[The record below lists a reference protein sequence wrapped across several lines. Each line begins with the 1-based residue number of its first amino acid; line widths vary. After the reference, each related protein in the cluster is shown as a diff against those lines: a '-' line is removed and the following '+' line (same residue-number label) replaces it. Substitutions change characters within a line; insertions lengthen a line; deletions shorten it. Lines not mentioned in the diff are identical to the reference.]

1 MKKWQGNGRCNHFK
15 QTMSSVYH
23 STGSDKRRWGH
34 HIHEFALT
42 KTIYYLWHLWRNDK
56 ETEDAITLNRQC
68 PAFTILQARI
78 SGGEGIIFMN
88 LRWQRQ
94 FTIYNRISENC
105 NAIYFTNGLLHS
117 AISIRKLVDYVLRKA
132 ICLLLRKRRKL
143 TLPRYLQFL
152 FLYRLSVSQ
161 IQPPCSSPG
170 VNPKQLI
177 KGLIDLLSK
186 TRLD

>member
-1 MKKWQGNGRCNHFK
+1 MQRDVHFNYFATTLFDKWLKFDKKFWIVLRLCNLCWKAANSFQFNG
-15 QTMSSVYH
+15 
-23 STGSDKRRWGH
+23 
-34 HIHEFALT
+34 
-42 KTIYYLWHLWRNDK
+42 NDK
-56 ETEDAITLNRQC
+56 ETKDAITLNRQC

-105 NAIYFTNGLLHS
+105 NAIYFTNGLLNS

-152 FLYRLSVSQ
+152 FVYRLSESQ

-186 TRLD
+186 THLD

>member
-1 MKKWQGNGRCNHFK
+1 MQSDVHFNYFTTTLFDKWLKFDTKFWIVLRLCNLCWKAANSFQFNG
-15 QTMSSVYH
+15 
-23 STGSDKRRWGH
+23 
-34 HIHEFALT
+34 
-42 KTIYYLWHLWRNDK
+42 NDK

-94 FTIYNRISENC
+94 FTICNRISENC
-105 NAIYFTNGLLHS
+105 NAIYFTLYFTLLYLNS

-152 FLYRLSVSQ
+152 FVYRLSVSQ

-186 TRLD
+186 IHLD